1 MTEIQKKALNAV
13 FEKFDGMTDEELLK
27 EIDYQKVLDDA
38 LFIDTNRVDY
48 KMENGLVQD
57 FCLSSEE
64 SLAEIVS
71 QLDYSMEKGVSLAN
85 GNFSFNDFS
94 LSFAA

>member
-27 EIDYQKVLDDA
+27 NIDSQSVLDDA
-38 LFIDTNRVDY
+38 MFVDGNRVDY
-48 KMENGLVQD
+48 KMENGLAQD
-57 FCLSSEE
+57 LSFSSEE
-64 SLAEIVS
+64 SLAEMVS

-85 GNFSFNDFS
+85 GNFSFNDFG